1 MPLGHELIEEIE
13 FDHSWTPRI
22 WWLGHAGFVIKFHAM
37 IFYVDPCLSPSADR
51 LIDPPLDPSSIKH
64 ADMVLSTH
72 THARH
77 MDGPT
82 LNAILEASPKAKL
95 VLPKSAAHHANGL
108 GIGFHRM
115 TTTDADLRIE
125 YFKSGDY
132 MRIYAVPA
140 AHPELE
146 WTPIGGYPRLGYLI
160 RCGGITIYHAGDGVP
175 YDSIVPRLRPYNVTV
190 ALLPVAGP
198 GNFTVEQAAQL
209 AEDIEARWL
218 VPMHYGTFGGCA
230 GGSSEFVNHML
241 FSRPA
246 QRFKIFEPGEG
257 WTVPED

>member
-1 MPLGHELIEEIE
+1 MATGRELIEEIE

-22 WWLGHAGFVIKFHAM
+22 WWLGHAGFVIKYHAM
-37 IFYVDPCLSPSADR
+37 VFYVDPCLSASSGR
-51 LIDPPLDPSSIKH
+51 ISDPPLDPSAITH

-82 LNAILEASPKAKL
+82 LTAILDASPKAKL
-95 VLPKSAAHHANGL
+95 VLPKSAASHAQAL

-132 MRIYAVPA
+132 MRIYAVPS

-175 YDSIVPRLRPYNVTV
+175 YESIVPRLRPYNVTV
-190 ALLPVAGP
+190 ALLPVSGAA
-198 GNFTVEQAAQL
+198 NFNVEQAAQL
-209 AEDIEARWL
+209 AEEIEARWL
-218 VPMHYGTFGGCA
+218 VPMHYGTFS
-230 GGSSEFVNHML
+230 GSSAGSGDFVNHML

-246 QRFKIFEPGEG
+246 QRFKVFEPGEG
-257 WTVPED
+257 WTIPED